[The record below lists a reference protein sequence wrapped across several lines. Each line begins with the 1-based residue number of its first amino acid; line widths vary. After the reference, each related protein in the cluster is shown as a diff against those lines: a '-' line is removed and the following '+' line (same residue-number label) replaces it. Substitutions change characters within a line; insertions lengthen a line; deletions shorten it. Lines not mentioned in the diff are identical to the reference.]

1 MDSIDYKK
9 LYELQDR
16 VLDIIFSTRTI
27 FYLTGGTCLSRFY
40 QEKRYSDDLDLFT
53 HEHDNFNL
61 ALREIK
67 IILNQNFQVME
78 EVTSKDFVRLKIDNF
93 LQVDFVNDRVM
104 RYKDVIYLDNGYIID
119 NYENIL
125 ANKLTAVIGRDS
137 PKDIFD
143 IFLISKYY
151 NYNWKDILD
160 IAHEKSGFYN
170 DDLILRLKTFP
181 IKLLKNINLIDK
193 SFLDNFEFEYQKIIE
208 NIEKVIE

>member
-1 MDSIDYKK
+1 MK
-9 LYELQDR
+9 
-16 VLDIIFSTRTI
+16 IF
-27 FYLTGGTCLSRFY
+27 
-40 QEKRYSDDLDLFT
+40 
-53 HEHDNFNL
+53 
-61 ALREIK
+61 
-67 IILNQNFQVME
+67 
-78 EVTSKDFVRLKIDNF
+78 
-93 LQVDFVNDRVM
+93 
-104 RYKDVIYLDNGYIID
+104 
-119 NYENIL
+119 
-125 ANKLTAVIGRDS
+125 TAVIGRDS

-160 IAHEKSGFYN
+160 IAHEKAGFYN